1 MNEGAAGRDGWEQ
14 RWLLPGE
21 LLAEGARSRPRRTGR
36 DWAVDGLFFALSAA
50 AWLLLLIDLPSRYY
64 LPGWMV
70 AVDPWLGAFAC
81 LALWW
86 RREHPLAV
94 GLALIPVT
102 ALSSCGFGAVTFG
115 ILNLGLRLPLR
126 TALLVLVGHFVA
138 VTPYLV
144 EYAIPHEGGYMALS
158 FMVAYYLFFFA
169 WGASVRLRRQ
179 LVLRLRADARRE
191 RAEHTRRLVDARR
204 TEREAIA
211 REMHDVLAHRI
222 SLLSVHAGALAYR
235 TDASAGGAKP
245 LSDAEIGDS
254 ARVIRDTAHQA
265 LEELREVL
273 TVLRGRGRGEEGP
286 QPGVADIGGLVTEAE
301 RAGQRVVYTRD
312 LDAGAAAKLRATVQR
327 TAYRVVQEG
336 LTNARKHAPG
346 VPVQVA
352 VGGAPGQGLTVA
364 VRNALPARPSP
375 AGIPGAGAGLAGL
388 EERAALEGGALWHG
402 PNASGTEFE
411 LVAELP
417 WGPTP
422 LGRDPSNSKDQPQLP
437 PH

>member
-1 MNEGAAGRDGWEQ
+1 MTDTGALRDGWEQ

-21 LLAEGARSRPRRTGR
+21 LLAEGSSARPRRTGR
-36 DWAVDGLFFALSAA
+36 DWAVDGLFFAFSAA
-50 AWLLLLIDLPSRYY
+50 VWLLLLIDLPSRFY
-64 LPGWMV
+64 LPDWMST
-70 AVDPWLGAFAC
+70 VDPWLGAFAC
-81 LALWW
+81 LTIWW

-94 GLALIPVT
+94 GLALLPVT
-102 ALSSCGFGAVTFG
+102 AFSSCGFGAVTFG
-115 ILNLGLRLPLR
+115 ILNLGLRLPLS
-126 TALLVLVGHFVA
+126 TALLVLGAHFA
-138 VTPYLV
+138 VLTPYLV
-144 EYAIPHEGGYMALS
+144 EYSVPHEGGYMAVS
-158 FMVAYYLFFFA
+158 FMIAYYLFFFV

-179 LVLRLRADARRE
+179 LVVRLRADASRE
-191 RAEHTRRLVDARR
+191 RAEHTRRLADARR

-235 TDASAGGAKP
+235 TDAAAGGAKP
-245 LSDAEIGDS
+245 LSDTEIGDS

-273 TVLRGRGRGEEGP
+273 TVLRGRGQGEGGP

-312 LDAGAAAKLRATVQR
+312 LDAGAAAALRTTVQR

-346 VPVQVA
+346 APVQVA
-352 VGGAPGQGLTVA
+352 IGGAPGQGLTVA
-364 VRNALPARPSP
+364 VRSALPARPS
-375 AGIPGAGAGLAGL
+375 AAEIPGAGAGLAGL
-388 EERAALEGGALWHG
+388 EERVALEGGALRHG
-402 PNASGTEFE
+402 PSASGTEFE

-422 LGRDPSNSKDQPQLP
+422 LGRDPRD
-437 PH
+437 